1 MFIFIV
7 INSYGIVFVVSLT
20 NIIIQPI
27 LHKFIEIDWQVGTW
41 SYRMITGVTLTVDDD
56 MQEYDLIISND

>member
-27 LHKFIEIDWQVGTW
+27 LHKFIASQVAH
-41 SYRMITGVTLTVDDD
+41 
-56 MQEYDLIISND
+56 LIISNDYWCNFNCWRWHAGIWSDHIEWL